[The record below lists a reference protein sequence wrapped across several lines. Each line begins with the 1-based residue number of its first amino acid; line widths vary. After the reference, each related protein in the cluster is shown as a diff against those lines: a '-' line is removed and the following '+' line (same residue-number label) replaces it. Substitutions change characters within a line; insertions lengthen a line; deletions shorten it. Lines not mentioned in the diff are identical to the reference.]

1 MVGFS
6 AMGPG
11 SISDVD
17 GRCAPGVVIAGFLR
31 ELLLFHDEVAPA
43 PDMISSS
50 LTRFVVDRW

>member
-1 MVGFS
+1 
-6 AMGPG
+6 MGPG

-17 GRCAPGVVIAGFLR
+17 GCCAPGVVVAGFLR

-50 LTRFVVDRW
+50 LTHFVVDLW